1 MEEEE
6 NFPVKET
13 SCIIKSNKECEY
25 KITFS
30 VCKNDN
36 ISIKISTINVIPTKK
51 FALVCSLEELV
62 KNRFFKIFV
71 NVDEIFRELETKIQN
86 SLIIEESNAIY
97 LDIPIGLNVINDIIL
112 KVKQTERNKDEII
125 EDQKNEINQL
135 KKENNQLKIN
145 LNEKEKEKEII
156 SKENL
161 EKKLNEK
168 QKELN
173 EIKEINEIYDLVFG
187 DYENII
193 EIEINSNNN
202 GKSKIINDKIF
213 DKNQTIL
220 FLNNKLI
227 DFKNKIKLEKN
238 NNKILL
244 FNNNKLESLEKM
256 YQECDITKIKF
267 IKFNTENVK
276 NIEFYVC

>member
-112 KVKQTERNKDEII
+112 KVKQTERI
-125 EDQKNEINQL
+125 QR
-135 KKENNQLKIN
+135 
-145 LNEKEKEKEII
+145 
-156 SKENL
+156 
-161 EKKLNEK
+161 
-168 QKELN
+168 
-173 EIKEINEIYDLVFG
+173 
-187 DYENII
+187 
-193 EIEINSNNN
+193 
-202 GKSKIINDKIF
+202 
-213 DKNQTIL
+213 
-220 FLNNKLI
+220 
-227 DFKNKIKLEKN
+227 
-238 NNKILL
+238 
-244 FNNNKLESLEKM
+244 
-256 YQECDITKIKF
+256 
-267 IKFNTENVK
+267 
-276 NIEFYVC
+276 